1 MIGWETLLFILSMIS
16 LISPLVLVLFL
27 GLVALAGLETS
38 EETVSRFAF
47 FTITAGLLS
56 TIGLVIAFSLG
67 SQSEI
72 PVELGHWVNLP
83 EQHFHFH
90 IKLLLDKLSL
100 PFLLLVYLLCGV
112 ISAFTSRYLH
122 REPGFRRFYLLFS
135 LFTLGMVI
143 TSISGTIEVLFFGW
157 ELVGL
162 SSALLVG
169 FFHDRQS
176 PVVNGLRVWS
186 IYRIADAAFLV
197 AAIAMHH
204 LTGEGDFD
212 KMLGAGAWPTGVT
225 TFNATQAFWVGGL
238 LMIAVAGKSALIP
251 FSGWLPRA
259 MEGPTPSSAIF
270 YGALSVHLG
279 AFLLLRVSPIVAASP
294 LLTGVVI
301 GLGAATALS
310 AALIARVQSDIKSIL
325 AYASLIQVGLIV
337 IEIGLGWH
345 YFALAHILGHASWRT
360 LQLLSAPGVLR
371 DYYTIETA
379 LGRRLARR
387 VQDDRQSRQ
396 WPMSLTWYRWGW
408 ERGYLDTW
416 LELFFIRP
424 FLGFFRKCDRWE
436 TAWNQ
441 RLTRW
446 LSFDAG
452 RNSLAPETNHQD
464 TQSEIENGE
473 ISPPELTKGPH

>member
-1 MIGWETLLFILSMIS
+1 MIGWESLLFTLAMIS
-16 LISPLVLVLFL
+16 LISPFVLVLFL
-27 GLVALAGLETS
+27 GMVALAGLETS
-38 EETVSRFAF
+38 EETVSRFTF
-47 FTITAGLLS
+47 VSIFSGLVS

-67 SQSEI
+67 SQAEI

-169 FFHDRQS
+169 FFHDRQA
-176 PVVNGLRVWS
+176 PVINGLRVWG

-204 LTGEGDFD
+204 LTGAGDFD
-212 KMLGAGAWPTGVT
+212 KMLGAGAWPAGVT
-225 TFNATQAFWVGGL
+225 TFNATEAFWVGGL

-294 LLTGVVI
+294 LLTGLVI
-301 GLGAATALS
+301 ALGAATALS

-325 AYASLIQVGLIV
+325 AYASLIQVGLII

-371 DYYTIETA
+371 DYATIETA
-379 LGRRLARR
+379 LGQRLARR
-387 VQDDRQSRQ
+387 VQDDRQGRH
-396 WPMSLTWYRWGW
+396 WTGSLAWYRWSW

-416 LELFFIRP
+416 LELVFIRP
-424 FLGFFRKCDRWE
+424 VLGFFRNCDRWE

-441 RLTRW
+441 WLTRR
-446 LSFDAG
+446 LSFGMRSNQQPRD
-452 RNSLAPETNHQD
+452 SKETTLAASSGEQAKVT
-464 TQSEIENGE
+464 SE
-473 ISPPELTKGPH
+473 SSKGLH